1 MVITVI
7 TVIIVLTI
15 MFITYIT
22 YKITRPAEDFA
33 SRREKTTSILRWFA
47 ANPNPRYIDY
57 RRDISAD
64 VVEYE
69 DMIALKNNNQLTPAV
84 ISAHLH

>member
-1 MVITVI
+1 MVIALVL
-7 TVIIVLTI
+7 IIVLI
-15 MFITYIT
+15 IYITYIT
-22 YKITRPAEDFA
+22 YKITYPAEDFA
-33 SRREKTTSILRWFA
+33 NRREKTTSILRWFA